1 MLPLIFIL
9 SISFTSFIITLY
21 YCVKKQNNIS
31 EDKSSLNIS
40 SIKINTIVP
49 NSIYFIKFLNID
61 NDDKKLLNK
70 YFHVN
75 LKNDNTDNIGIV
87 LSLNQSNKINTDFIL
102 NFNYFNEIKNII
114 NFKLMDCLLYK
125 KDIKKDIKKDNNNYN
140 FITGLYKNNKNNKD
154 VNYLE
159 YYCIIRGK
167 KTVFTKRE
175 IKDNISILDYLV

>member
-1 MLPLIFIL
+1 MLPLIYIL

-21 YCVKKQNNIS
+21 YCVKQQNDILENN
-31 EDKSSLNIS
+31 SSLNIS
-40 SIKINTIVP
+40 SIKVNTIVP
-49 NSIYFIKFLNID
+49 NNIYFVKFLNIN

-75 LKNDNTDNIGIV
+75 IKNDNSDNIGIV
-87 LSLNQSNKINTDFIL
+87 LSLNQSNKMNMDFIL

-125 KDIKKDIKKDNNNYN
+125 KDIKKDIKKDNYN

-159 YYCIIRGK
+159 YYSIVKGK
-167 KTVFTKRE
+167 KTVFTKAE